1 MRKVCVICK
10 CIFDTFYIHIPK
22 FGDGR
27 CEITESMLVSLQE
40 ADDDEPGLASDMI
53 LIS

>member
-1 MRKVCVICK
+1 MSFVNVYLTHF
-10 CIFDTFYIHIPK
+10 IFIPK

-27 CEITESMLVSLQE
+27 CEITESMLASLQE